1 VTDPQPRP
9 TPGSWAAGR
18 PAVSAPVPGPP
29 VPGPPVPG
37 PPVPGPPASAA
48 TSPAAGG
55 VQPVTGG
62 TGDVRVDAALARLDR
77 LDDLPVADHVGEY
90 DAVHR
95 ALQDALTAIDES

>member
-1 VTDPQPRP
+1 
-9 TPGSWAAGR
+9 
-18 PAVSAPVPGPP
+18 
-29 VPGPPVPG
+29 
-37 PPVPGPPASAA
+37 
-48 TSPAAGG
+48 